1 MNPIKV
7 DLNPNIIKKKRI
19 IKKTKQNKTPIKK
32 DNNSTQTN
40 HKFLECV
47 LDNTEFNKEFLL
59 LNTIDKNKV
68 IELGLRSFKLSEQT
82 VIAWSDDEYQREIQ
96 KLKNDIKNEKTRIS
110 QFKKDKQIETNDLLC
125 KINNIKNEHQNEL
138 EEQRINIKQ
147 SCLTL
152 NRSEMEG
159 LKKMNSDSERKIEE
173 LNKTVINIRQNNT
186 IEKENYKLQI
196 ENKYEERIEKMREEN
211 RTERQ
216 KLRNEKESLLLQE
229 LQRMNSKTEI
239 ASVKGKLGE
248 QKLMDVLRDFRP
260 NDEIIDTSTKGGC
273 GDILHID
280 TNYTT
285 MIEAKNYK
293 TQMKYKEVEK
303 FLKDLKTNK
312 KYNAGIMASLYG
324 HIPNK
329 TNKKIPMLFE
339 INDNKPTVYIGCLAS
354 NVNNIDFALWM
365 NKNILNLNLT
375 LSDAETINNIIKFN
389 QKTIESLTILNNGF
403 NKYEKS
409 FKSNMEKIKKNSIEI
424 LNLLKKE

>member
-1 MNPIKV
+1 MNTIKV
-7 DLNPNIIKKKRI
+7 DLNPNIII
-19 IKKTKQNKTPIKK
+19 PPIKK
-32 DNNSTQTN
+32 ETSYTQTDTN
-40 HKFLECV
+40 KKLECV
-47 LDNTEFNKEFLL
+47 LDNNEYNTEFLL
-59 LNTIDKNKV
+59 LNSIDKNKV
-68 IELGLRSFKLSEQT
+68 IELGLRSIKLSKQT
-82 VIAWSDDEYQREIQ
+82 IISWSDDEYQREIH
-96 KLKNDIKNEKTRIS
+96 KLKNDLKKEKNKTSQIKKEKQMEINELFSKM
-110 QFKKDKQIETNDLLC
+110 
-125 KINNIKNEHQNEL
+125 NNIKNEHQNEL

-147 SCLTL
+147 SCLVL
-152 NRSEMEG
+152 NKNEIDNKTILLNKADE
-159 LKKMNSDSERKIEE
+159 KINE
-173 LNKTVINIRQNNT
+173 LNKYMLDIQKNHNE
-186 IEKENYKLQI
+186 EKENYKMLL
-196 ENKYEERIEKMREEN
+196 ENKYEEREKNLREES
-211 RTERQ
+211 RIERE

-229 LQRMNSKTEI
+229 LQKMNSKTEI

-260 NDEIIDTSTKGGC
+260 NDEIIDTSSKGGS

-280 TNYTT
+280 NNYTT
-285 MIEAKNYK
+285 MIEAKNYR
-293 TQMKYKEVEK
+293 TQMKNKEVDK

-329 TNKKIPMLFE
+329 TNKKRSMLFE
-339 INDNKPTVYIGCLAS
+339 IIDNKPTVYIGCLAS

>member
-1 MNPIKV
+1 MNPINV
-7 DLNPNIIKKKRI
+7 NLNPNIINPQVKNE
-19 IKKTKQNKTPIKK
+19 TTYTQT
-32 DNNSTQTN
+32 DNNI
-40 HKFLECV
+40 KFLECV
-47 LDNTEFNKEFLL
+47 LDNNEYNKEFLM
-59 LNTIDKNKV
+59 LNSIDKNKA
-68 IELGLRSFKLSEQT
+68 IELGMRSFKLSNQT

-96 KLKNDIKNEKTRIS
+96 KLKNVLKKEQNKTTQIKKNKQNEINEL
-110 QFKKDKQIETNDLLC
+110 FC
-125 KINNIKNEHQNEL
+125 KMNNIKNNHLNEL
-138 EEQRINIKQ
+138 QEQRINIRK
-147 SCLTL
+147 SCLVL
-152 NRSEMEG
+152 NQNEIDNKTNLLNEA
-159 LKKMNSDSERKIEE
+159 DSKINE
-173 LNKTVINIRQNNT
+173 LNKYMIDIQKKHNE
-186 IEKENYKLQI
+186 EKENYKMLL
-196 ENKYEERIEKMREEN
+196 ENKYEEREKNLREES
-211 RTERQ
+211 RIERE

-229 LQRMNSKTEI
+229 LQKMNSKTEI

-260 NDEIIDTSTKGGC
+260 NDEIIDTSTKGGS

-280 TNYTT
+280 NNYTT
-285 MIEAKNYK
+285 MIEAKNYR
-293 TQMKYKEVEK
+293 TQMKNKEVDK

-312 KYNAGIMASLYG
+312 NYNAGIMASLYG

-329 TNKKIPMLFE
+329 TNKKTPMLFE
-339 INDNKPTVYIGCLAS
+339 IIDNKPTVYIGCLAS

>member
-1 MNPIKV
+1 MNTIKV
-7 DLNPNIIKKKRI
+7 DLNPNIII
-19 IKKTKQNKTPIKK
+19 PPIKK
-32 DNNSTQTN
+32 ETSYTQTDTN
-40 HKFLECV
+40 KKLECV
-47 LDNTEFNKEFLL
+47 LDNNEYNKDFLL
-59 LNTIDKNKV
+59 LNSIDKNKV
-68 IELGLRSFKLSEQT
+68 IELGLRSFKLSNQT
-82 VIAWSDDEYQREIQ
+82 IIAWSDDEYQREIQ
-96 KLKNDIKNEKTRIS
+96 KLKNDLKKEKNKTSQIKKE
-110 QFKKDKQIETNDLLC
+110 KQIEINELFS
-125 KINNIKNEHQNEL
+125 KMNNIKNEHQNEL

-147 SCLTL
+147 ACLVL
-152 NRSEMEG
+152 NKNEIDNKTILLNKADE
-159 LKKMNSDSERKIEE
+159 KINE
-173 LNKTVINIRQNNT
+173 LNKYMLDIQKKHNE
-186 IEKENYKLQI
+186 EKENYKMLL
-196 ENKYEERIEKMREEN
+196 ENKYEEREKNLREES
-211 RTERQ
+211 RIERE

-229 LQRMNSKTEI
+229 LQKMNSKTEI

-260 NDEIIDTSTKGGC
+260 NDEIIDTSSKGGS

-280 TNYTT
+280 NNYTT
-285 MIEAKNYK
+285 MIEAKNYR
-293 TQMKYKEVEK
+293 TQMKNKEVDK

-329 TNKKIPMLFE
+329 TNKKTPMLFE

>member
-1 MNPIKV
+1 MNFIKV

-19 IKKTKQNKTPIKK
+19 VKKINNSNPPIKK
-32 DNNSTQTN
+32 DNCSTQTN

-47 LDNTEFNKEFLL
+47 LDNTEYNKDFLL
-59 LNTIDKNKV
+59 LNATDKNKV

-82 VIAWSDDEYQREIQ
+82 IVSWSDDEYQREIQ
-96 KLKNDIKNEKTRIS
+96 KLKNDIKIIKEKSS
-110 QFKKDKQIETNDLLC
+110 QLKKEKQIEINDLLS
-125 KINNIKNEHQNEL
+125 KVNNIKNNHQNEM

-147 SCLTL
+147 SCLTM

-159 LKKMNSDSERKIEE
+159 LKEMNDKLKEQIEE
-173 LNKTVINIRQNNT
+173 LNETIVNIHQNNND
-186 IEKENYKLQI
+186 EKENYKLQI
-196 ENKYEERIEKMREEN
+196 ENKYQERIDKIREEN
-211 RTERQ
+211 RTERE
-216 KLRNEKESLLLQE
+216 KLRNEKESLVLKE
-229 LQRMNSKTEI
+229 LQKMNSKTEI

-260 NDEIIDTSTKGGC
+260 NDEIIDTSAKGGS

-280 TNYTT
+280 ANYTT

-293 TQMKYKEVEK
+293 SQMKYKEVEK

-329 TNKKIPMLFE
+329 TNKKNPMLFE
-339 INDNKPTVYIGCLAS
+339 IIDNKPTVYIGCLAS
-354 NVNNIDFALWM
+354 NINNIDFALWM
-365 NKNILNLNLT
+365 NKNILNLSLT

-389 QKTIESLTILNNGF
+389 QKTLENLNVLNNGF

>member
-1 MNPIKV
+1 MNFIKV

-19 IKKTKQNKTPIKK
+19 VKKINNSNPPIKK
-32 DNNSTQTN
+32 DNCSTQTN

-47 LDNTEFNKEFLL
+47 LDNTEYNKDFLL
-59 LNTIDKNKV
+59 LNATDKNKV

-96 KLKNDIKNEKTRIS
+96 KLKNDIKIIKEKSI
-110 QFKKDKQIETNDLLC
+110 QLKKEKQSEINDLLC
-125 KINNIKNEHQNEL
+125 KVDNIKNNHQNEM

-147 SCLTL
+147 SCLTM

-159 LKKMNSDSERKIEE
+159 LKEMNDKLKEQIEE
-173 LNKTVINIRQNNT
+173 LNETIVNIHQNNND
-186 IEKENYKLQI
+186 EKENYKLQI
-196 ENKYEERIEKMREEN
+196 ENKYQERIDKIREEN
-211 RTERQ
+211 RTERE
-216 KLRNEKESLLLQE
+216 KLRNEKESLVLKE
-229 LQRMNSKTEI
+229 LQKMNSKTEI

-260 NDEIIDTSTKGGC
+260 NDEIIDTSTKGGS

-280 TNYTT
+280 ANYTT

-293 TQMKYKEVEK
+293 SQMKYKEVEK

-329 TNKKIPMLFE
+329 TNKKNPMLFE

-354 NVNNIDFALWM
+354 NINNIDFALWM
-365 NKNILNLNLT
+365 NKNILNLSLT
-375 LSDAETINNIIKFN
+375 LSDAETINNIIKYN
-389 QKTIESLTILNNGF
+389 QKTLENLNVLNNGF

-409 FKSNMEKIKKNSIEI
+409 FRSNMEKIKKNSIEI